1 MHLFSCV
8 TPSKKGRET
17 ITRSITAHNKFLPL
31 LVWATEHMSSVRHT
45 QTHYTYCCL
54 NTQNNTQLTQKHW
67 FGTLY
72 NLSYFIEYYLQ
83 YQYDLDTDT
92 YILCNFICI
101 LKKTEG
107 LFKRKKATE
116 E

>member
-17 ITRSITAHNKFLPL
+17 ITRSITPHNKFLPL
-31 LVWATEHMSSVRHT
+31 LVWDTEHMSDTLRHT
-45 QTHYTYCCL
+45 IL
-54 NTQNNTQLTQKHW
+54 IVVSTQKIIHSFSQKHW